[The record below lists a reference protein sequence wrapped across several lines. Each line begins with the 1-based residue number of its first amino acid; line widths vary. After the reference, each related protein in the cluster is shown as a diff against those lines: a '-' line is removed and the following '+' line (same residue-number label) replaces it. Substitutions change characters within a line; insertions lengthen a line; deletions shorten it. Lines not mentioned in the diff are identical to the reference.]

1 MLAER
6 DADPVSASRQ
16 DVEEWIARRRDAGI
30 GGRTIRSDLSHLRV
44 WYRWLVKEESVTE
57 FEPINLFIR
66 RIGMGLSQRE
76 LGALLTPPTT
86 QIVVSHW
93 ETGTHSP
100 RDPLSIDMA
109 LSEYEGR
116 FVSLVDELL
125 SVAEDEENGSS
136 TVVYP
141 MYATQAEY
149 EAHCPHAQAIPYL
162 SIYRLA
168 VAQVAMIVRSKGQS
182 LRVEL
187 F

>member
-1 MLAER
+1 MA
-6 DADPVSASRQ
+6 
-16 DVEEWIARRRDAGI
+16 
-30 GGRTIRSDLSHLRV
+30 
-44 WYRWLVKEESVTE
+44 E

-66 RIGMGLSQRE
+66 RIGLGLSQRE

-109 LSEYEGR
+109 LSEYEDR
-116 FVSLVDELL
+116 FLSLVDELL
-125 SVAEDEENGSS
+125 SVVEDEENGSS

-149 EAHCPHAQAIPYL
+149 EERCPHAQAIPCL
-162 SIYRLA
+162 SMYRLA
-168 VAQVAMIVRSKGQS
+168 VAQAAMIVRNEGQAA
-182 LRVEL
+182 RVE
-187 F
+187 FVG

>member
-1 MLAER
+1 M
-6 DADPVSASRQ
+6 V
-16 DVEEWIARRRDAGI
+16 
-30 GGRTIRSDLSHLRV
+30 
-44 WYRWLVKEESVTE
+44 E

-66 RIGMGLSQRE
+66 RIGLGLSQRE

-109 LSEYEGR
+109 LSEYEKR

-125 SVAEDEENGSS
+125 SVAEDEEHNSS
-136 TVVYP
+136 SVVYP

-149 EAHCPHAQAIPYL
+149 EIHCPYAQAIPCL
-162 SIYRLA
+162 SMYRLA
-168 VAQVAMIVRSKGQS
+168 VAQAAMIVRNEGQEA
-182 LRVEL
+182 RVE
-187 F
+187 FG

>member
-1 MLAER
+1 M
-6 DADPVSASRQ
+6 V
-16 DVEEWIARRRDAGI
+16 
-30 GGRTIRSDLSHLRV
+30 
-44 WYRWLVKEESVTE
+44 E

-66 RIGMGLSQRE
+66 RIGLGLSQRE

-109 LSEYEGR
+109 LSEYEKR

-125 SVAEDEENGSS
+125 SVAEDEEHNSS
-136 TVVYP
+136 SVVYP

-149 EAHCPHAQAIPYL
+149 EIHCPYAQAIPCL
-162 SIYRLA
+162 SMYRLA
-168 VAQVAMIVRSKGQS
+168 VAQAAMIVRNEGQEA
-182 LRVEL
+182 RFEFVG
-187 F
+187 

>member
-1 MLAER
+1 M
-6 DADPVSASRQ
+6 
-16 DVEEWIARRRDAGI
+16 
-30 GGRTIRSDLSHLRV
+30 
-44 WYRWLVKEESVTE
+44 TE

-66 RIGMGLSQRE
+66 RIGIGLSQRE

-100 RDPLSIDMA
+100 RDPLSIAWA
-109 LSEYEGR
+109 LSEYEAR
-116 FVSLVDELL
+116 FLSLVDELL
-125 SVAEDEENGSS
+125 SVAEDEESDSS
-136 TVVYP
+136 SVVYP

-149 EAHCPHAQAIPYL
+149 EEHCPHAQAIPYL
-162 SIYRLA
+162 SMYRLA
-168 VAQVAMIVRSKGQS
+168 VAQAAMIVRSKGQS

>member
-1 MLAER
+1 MF
-6 DADPVSASRQ
+6 
-16 DVEEWIARRRDAGI
+16 
-30 GGRTIRSDLSHLRV
+30 
-44 WYRWLVKEESVTE
+44 ES
-57 FEPINLFIR
+57 INLFIR

-76 LGALLTPPTT
+76 LGSLLTPPTT

-125 SVAEDEENGSS
+125 SVAEDEDTGSS
-136 TVVYP
+136 SVVYP

-149 EAHCPHAQAIPYL
+149 DIHCPYAQAIPCL
-162 SIYRLA
+162 SMYRLA
-168 VAQVAMIVRSKGQS
+168 VAQAAMIVRNKGQAA
-182 LRVEL
+182 RVEL
-187 F
+187 IG